1 MRKSLISPIKNPD
14 KIKNYWIKER
24 KTVVL
29 LSLFGILYN
38 VGMIARPIYQGKLI
52 DALVEKQNLYSLS
65 KLSLTFILV
74 IGLVQFFRYLKR
86 YFVRQFANRTTATM
100 RFMIYNN
107 LIHKSE
113 KELHNENMGNLMT
126 KAISDVDV
134 CVEGMRKSTTEVF
147 DTGVLFITYFITLL
161 NYDVNI
167 TLYGSV
173 FIPLAVFLAE
183 KLKKVIFKFTSE
195 YREKVSQISDL
206 TYDRIDNSILYR
218 LYGRELDNKK
228 IYEVELSDFE
238 RKAII
243 ANVWENAMQPIYNVI
258 AMSGIIFVI
267 IMAGNQTYNGSF
279 TIGMFSSYISLFTVM
294 AVKASRIAK
303 LFNTIQKS
311 RVSWERIKIYL
322 KEYNKTDKK
331 LNYMNDDIYLDIK
344 QLDFSY
350 NENDYIIK
358 NLNLEGKKGDIIGIT
373 GPIGCGKST
382 LGKLFLCEYSY
393 EGILQINN
401 KELRDYSPYERSKLI
416 SYLGHN
422 PNLVSDTIYNNITLG
437 DDGDISHVLKMVC
450 FDKDLKYMDDGIYT
464 LVGNG
469 GIRLSGGQQA
479 RIALARTLYHK
490 NKIIILDD
498 PFSAVDMITEK
509 SIIENMRNHYK
520 DSVILLISHRLSI
533 FKYLNQIIL
542 IKEDKSIDYGNHEEL
557 LNNSSL
563 YMQLYN
569 LQKRKESDKDEE

>member
-1 MRKSLISPIKNPD
+1 MRKSPISPIKNPD

-52 DALVEKQNLYSLS
+52 DALVEKQNLYILS

-173 FIPLAVFLAE
+173 FIPLAVLLAE
-183 KLKKVIFKFTSE
+183 KLKKVIFKFTRE

-206 TYDRIDNSILYR
+206 TYDRINNAILYR

-267 IMAGNQTYNGSF
+267 IMAGNQIYNGNF

-311 RVSWERIKIYL
+311 RVSWGRIKIYL

-331 LNYMNDDIYLDIK
+331 LNYMNDDIYLNIK

-350 NENDYIIK
+350 NEIDYIIK

-437 DDGDISHVLKMVC
+437 DDGDISHVLKIVC

-509 SIIENMRNHYK
+509 SIIENMRNNYK

-533 FKYLNQIIL
+533 FKYLNKIIL
-542 IKEDKSIDYGNHEEL
+542 IKEDKSIEYGNHEEL
-557 LNNSSL
+557 LNNSNL

-569 LQKRKESDKDEE
+569 LQQRKESDKDE

>member
-1 MRKSLISPIKNPD
+1 MRKSPISPMKNPD
-14 KIKNYWIKER
+14 KIKNYWLKER

-29 LSLFGILYN
+29 LTIFGILYN

-52 DALVEKQNLYSLS
+52 DALIEKQNLYRLS

-183 KLKKVIFKFTSE
+183 KLKKVIFKFTRE

-206 TYDRIDNSILYR
+206 TYDRIDNAILYR

-267 IMAGNQTYNGSF
+267 IMAGNQIYNGNF

-311 RVSWERIKIYL
+311 RVSWGRIKIYL

-331 LNYMNDDIYLDIK
+331 LNYMNDDIYLNIK

-350 NENDYIIK
+350 NEIDYIIK

-437 DDGDISHVLKMVC
+437 DDGDISHVLKIVC

-509 SIIENMRNHYK
+509 SIIENMRNNYK

-533 FKYLNQIIL
+533 FKYLNKIIL
-542 IKEDKSIDYGNHEEL
+542 IKEDKSIEYGNHEEL
-557 LNNSSL
+557 LNNSNL

-569 LQKRKESDKDEE
+569 LQERKESDKDEE